1 MKWNIF
7 KNKPK
12 AQQGRAPASGRRITG
27 IQTGVEIPPK
37 IKFILII
44 LLVLTTTL
52 LVCHGGWSA
61 FNHYYFGSSK
71 LFELRN
77 LHQTVTVNTGKTLTP
92 EVIYGVLGLQ
102 EGGNVFDLPIE
113 EKRKEL
119 MDRAANIRDIS
130 IVRRMP
136 NKLIITIIEREP
148 IARIGITGTEG
159 RVVDEEGVVFNRNAG
174 IGALPFIKGADNI
187 AQLKPGDHLRGMA
200 MSAVRLVANAQRP
213 EVRLRL
219 LELDTIKEDYLLL
232 TFSDHRQAKFAW
244 DGMDDEEKETT
255 AKMQAHFDELGLFM
269 ESEAGRICLM
279 WDARVPGRIAATLPG
294 VEQL

>member
-1 MKWNIF
+1 M
-7 KNKPK
+7 
-12 AQQGRAPASGRRITG
+12 
-27 IQTGVEIPPK
+27 TGVQSSIELPPK
-37 IKFILII
+37 VKFFLILFTAAAVIW
-44 LLVLTTTL
+44 LA
-52 LVCHGGWSA
+52 CHGGWALFS
-61 FNHYYFGSSK
+61 HYYFYKSPI
-71 LFELRN
+71 FQLRN
-77 LHQTVTVNTGKTLTP
+77 LRHDITVNTGKTLTP
-92 EVIYGVLGLQ
+92 EIIYGVLGLK
-102 EGGNVFDLPIE
+102 EGVNVFDLPIE
-113 EKRKEL
+113 QKRKEL
-119 MDRAANIRDIS
+119 LERAANIRDIT
-130 IVRRMP
+130 IVRRLP

-187 AQLKPGDHLRGMA
+187 AGLKPGDRLHGMA
-200 MSAVRLVANAQRP
+200 MSAARLVVSAQRP

-244 DGMDDEEKETT
+244 EGMDDDEKDTI
-255 AKMQAHFDELGLFM
+255 AKMQAHFDELGSYM

-294 VEQL
+294 IE

>member
-7 KNKPK
+7 KNMPTS
-12 AQQGRAPASGRRITG
+12 QQGRPPANGRRVTG
-27 IQTGVEIPPK
+27 VQTGVEIPPK
-37 IKFILII
+37 LKFALII
-44 LLVLTTTL
+44 FSVILATL
-52 LVCHGGWSA
+52 LLCHGGWAA
-61 FNHYYFGSSK
+61 FNYYYFGSSK

-77 LHQTVTVNTGKTLTP
+77 LRHTITVNTGKTLTP
-92 EVIYGVLGLQ
+92 EVIYGVLGLK
-102 EGGNVFDLPIE
+102 EGENVFNLPIE
-113 EKRKEL
+113 QKRKEL
-119 MDRAANIRDIS
+119 MERTANIRDIS

-148 IARIGITGTEG
+148 IARVGITGMEG

-187 AQLKPGDHLRGMA
+187 AGLKPGDRLHGMA
-200 MSAVRLVANAQRP
+200 MSAVRLVNNVQRP

-219 LELDTIKEDYLLL
+219 LELDTVKEDYLML

-244 DGMDDEEKETT
+244 DGMDDDEKDTT
-255 AKMQAHFDELGLFM
+255 VKMQAHFDELGTFM

-279 WDARVPGRIAATLPG
+279 WDARVQGRIAATLPG
-294 VEQL
+294 VE

>member
-7 KNKPK
+7 KNKPTP
-12 AQQGRAPASGRRITG
+12 QQGRAPANGRRVTG
-27 IQTGVEIPPK
+27 VQTGVEIPPK
-37 IKFILII
+37 FKFALII
-44 LLVLTTTL
+44 FSVILSTL
-52 LVCHGGWSA
+52 LLCHGGWSA
-61 FNHYYFGSSK
+61 FNYYYFGSSK

-77 LHQTVTVNTGKTLTP
+77 LRHTITVNTGKTLTP
-92 EVIYGVLGLQ
+92 EVIYGVLGLK
-102 EGGNVFDLPIE
+102 EGENVFELPIE
-113 EKRKEL
+113 QKRKEL
-119 MDRAANIRDIS
+119 MERTANIRDIS

-148 IARIGITGTEG
+148 IARVGISGTEG

-187 AQLKPGDHLRGMA
+187 AGLKPGDRLHGMA
-200 MSAVRLVANAQRP
+200 MSAVRLVINAQRP

-219 LELDTIKEDYLLL
+219 LELDTVREDYLML

-244 DGMDDEEKETT
+244 DGMDDDEKDTM
-255 AKMQAHFDELGLFM
+255 AKMQAHFDELGTFM

-279 WDARVPGRIAATLPG
+279 WDARVQGRIAATLPG
-294 VEQL
+294 VE

>member
-7 KNKPK
+7 KNKPTSH
-12 AQQGRAPASGRRITG
+12 QGRAPANGRRVTG
-27 IQTGVEIPPK
+27 VQTGVEIPPK
-37 IKFILII
+37 FKFAFIIFSVILA
-44 LLVLTTTL
+44 TL
-52 LVCHGGWSA
+52 LLCHGGWAA
-61 FNHYYFGSSK
+61 FNYYYFGSSN

-77 LHQTVTVNTGKTLTP
+77 LRHTITVNTGKTLTP
-92 EVIYGVLGLQ
+92 EVIYGVLGLK
-102 EGGNVFDLPIE
+102 EGANVFELPIE
-113 EKRKEL
+113 QKRKEL
-119 MDRAANIRDIS
+119 MDRTANIRDIS

-148 IARIGITGTEG
+148 IARVGITGTEG

-187 AQLKPGDHLRGMA
+187 AGLKPGDRLHGMA
-200 MSAVRLVANAQRP
+200 MSAVRLVINAQRP

-219 LELDTIKEDYLLL
+219 LELDTVREDYLML

-244 DGMDDEEKETT
+244 DGMDDDEKDT
-255 AKMQAHFDELGLFM
+255 ATKMQAHFDELGTFM

-279 WDARVPGRIAATLPG
+279 WDARVQGRIAATLPG
-294 VEQL
+294 VE

>member
-7 KNKPK
+7 KNKPTPP
-12 AQQGRAPASGRRITG
+12 QGRIPANGRRVTG
-27 IQTGVEIPPK
+27 VQTGVEIPPK
-37 IKFILII
+37 IKFALII
-44 LLVLTTTL
+44 LSVIIATL
-52 LVCHGGWSA
+52 LICHGGWAA

-77 LHQTVTVNTGKTLTP
+77 LRHTITVNTGKTLTP
-92 EVIYGVLGLQ
+92 EVIYGVLGLK
-102 EGGNVFDLPIE
+102 EGANVFELPIE
-113 EKRKEL
+113 QKRKEL
-119 MDRAANIRDIS
+119 MERTANIRDIS

-148 IARIGITGTEG
+148 IARVGITGTEG

-187 AQLKPGDHLRGMA
+187 AGLKPGDRLHGMA
-200 MSAVRLVANAQRP
+200 MSAVRLVVNAQRP

-219 LELDTIKEDYLLL
+219 LELDTVKEDYLML

-244 DGMDDEEKETT
+244 DGMDDDEKDTT
-255 AKMQAHFDELGLFM
+255 AKMQAHFDELGTFM

-279 WDARVPGRIAATLPG
+279 WDARVQGRIAATLPG
-294 VEQL
+294 VE

>member
-7 KNKPK
+7 KNKPTP
-12 AQQGRAPASGRRITG
+12 QQGRAPANGRRVTG
-27 IQTGVEIPPK
+27 VQTGVEIPPK
-37 IKFILII
+37 IKFALII
-44 LLVLTTTL
+44 FSVILATL
-52 LVCHGGWSA
+52 LLCHGGWAA
-61 FNHYYFGSSK
+61 FNYYYFGSSK

-77 LHQTVTVNTGKTLTP
+77 LRHTVTVNTGKTLTP
-92 EVIYGVLGLQ
+92 EVIYGVLGLK
-102 EGGNVFDLPIE
+102 EGENVFELPIE
-113 EKRKEL
+113 QKRKEL
-119 MDRAANIRDIS
+119 MERTANIRDIS

-148 IARIGITGTEG
+148 IARVGITGMEG

-187 AQLKPGDHLRGMA
+187 AGLKPGDRLHGMA
-200 MSAVRLVANAQRP
+200 MSAVRLVINVQRP

-219 LELDTIKEDYLLL
+219 LELDTVKEDYLML

-244 DGMDDEEKETT
+244 DGMDDDEKDTA
-255 AKMQAHFDELGLFM
+255 AKMQAHFDELGTFM

-279 WDARVPGRIAATLPG
+279 WDARVQGRIAATLPG
-294 VEQL
+294 VE

>member
-7 KNKPK
+7 KNMPTS
-12 AQQGRAPASGRRITG
+12 QQGRAPANGRRVTG
-27 IQTGVEIPPK
+27 VQTGVEIPPK
-37 IKFILII
+37 IKFALII
-44 LLVLTTTL
+44 FSVILATL
-52 LVCHGGWSA
+52 LLCHGGWAA
-61 FNHYYFGSSK
+61 FNYYYFGSSK

-77 LHQTVTVNTGKTLTP
+77 LRHTITVNTGKTLTP
-92 EVIYGVLGLQ
+92 EVIYGVLGLK
-102 EGGNVFDLPIE
+102 EGENVFDLPIE
-113 EKRKEL
+113 QKRKEL
-119 MDRAANIRDIS
+119 MERTANIRDIS

-148 IARIGITGTEG
+148 IARVGITGMEG

-187 AQLKPGDHLRGMA
+187 AGLKPGDRLHGMA
-200 MSAVRLVANAQRP
+200 MSAVRLVNNVQRP

-219 LELDTIKEDYLLL
+219 LELDTVKEDYLML

-244 DGMDDEEKETT
+244 DGMDDDEKETT
-255 AKMQAHFDELGLFM
+255 VKMQAHFDELGTFM

-279 WDARVPGRIAATLPG
+279 WDARVQGRIAATLPG
-294 VEQL
+294 VE

>member
-7 KNKPK
+7 KNKPSP
-12 AQQGRAPASGRRITG
+12 QQGRAPASGRRMTG
-27 IQTGVEIPPK
+27 VQVGVEIPPK
-37 IKFILII
+37 LKFVLIV
-44 LLVLTTTL
+44 LLTITATWL
-52 LVCHGGWSA
+52 LCHGGWIA
-61 FNHYYFGSSK
+61 FNTYYFGSSK

-77 LHQTVTVNTGKTLTP
+77 LRHTITINTGKTLTP

-102 EGGNVFDLPIE
+102 EGVNVFELPIE
-113 EKRKEL
+113 QKRKEL
-119 MDRAANIRDIS
+119 MERAANIRDIS

-148 IARIGITGTEG
+148 VARIGMTGMEG

-174 IGALPFIKGADNI
+174 VGTLPFIRGADTI
-187 AQLKPGDHLRGMA
+187 AHLNPGDRLHGIA
-200 MSAVRLVANAQRP
+200 MSAVRLVVNAQRP

-232 TFSDHRQAKFAW
+232 TFFDHRQAKFSW
-244 DGMDDEEKETT
+244 DGMDDDEKETT

-279 WDARVPGRIAATLPG
+279 WDARVQGRIAATLPG
-294 VEQL
+294 VE